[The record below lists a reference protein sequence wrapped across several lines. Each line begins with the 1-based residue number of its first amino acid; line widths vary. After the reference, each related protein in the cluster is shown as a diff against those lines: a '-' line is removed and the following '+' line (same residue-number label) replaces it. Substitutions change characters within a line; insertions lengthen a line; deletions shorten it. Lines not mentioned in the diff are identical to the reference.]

1 MTGSVSSTVVA
12 SVPCAASPDAAAVV
26 FSGAGAASVG
36 AGVLDDA
43 VSVGSDDSGADEEAL
58 ASAVGWVSDLVPPE
72 HCGMAM
78 SRRKARITIQNF
90 LLCSRVPPPFDD
102 VPVFFVCRPA
112 IFAAALH
119 LTHIEWHAM
128 MPYFTNY
135 ATMSSLLAPGAS
147 ADSMPA
153 AQIV

>member
-12 SVPCAASPDAAAVV
+12 SEDCAASPDAAAAV

-78 SRRKARITIQNF
+78 SRRNARITIQNF
-90 LLCSRVPPPFDD
+90 LLCSRVPSPFDD
-102 VPVFFVCRPA
+102 VPVFFVRRPA

-128 MPYFTNY
+128 VPYFTNY

-147 ADSMPA
+147 ADPMPA